1 VLELAAESRC
11 SSGVEGR
18 PHAEREL
25 ALRAQ
30 NGDLRAFEQLV
41 EPHREVMFRIAYLT
55 LRNAADAEDAAQDA
69 LVKAWRALSRF
80 HRDAPLR
87 PWLLTITANEARNRR
102 RGAGRRERLALRA
115 TASPSGEAAPSP
127 EELTVAASERRRLLD
142 ALEQLPDGQRLVLE
156 CRYLL
161 SLSEE
166 ETAAALGI
174 RRGTVK
180 SRAARALE
188 QLREVHGA
196 RV

>member
-1 VLELAAESRC
+1 
-11 SSGVEGR
+11 VEGR
-18 PHAEREL
+18 PRSEQELVLHA
-25 ALRAQ
+25 Q
-30 NGDLRAFEQLV
+30 SGDARAFQQLV
-41 EPHREVMFRIAYLT
+41 EPHREVMFRVAYLIV
-55 LRNAADAEDAAQDA
+55 RNAADAEDAAQDA
-69 LVKAWRALSRF
+69 VVKAWRALGRF
-80 HRDAPLR
+80 RRDAPLR

-102 RGAGRRERLALRA
+102 RAASRRERLALRA
-115 TASPSGEAAPSP
+115 TASSSGEAAPSP
-127 EELTVAASERRRLLD
+127 EELAVAAVERRRLLD

-166 ETAAALGI
+166 ETATALGI

>member
-1 VLELAAESRC
+1 
-11 SSGVEGR
+11 VEGR
-18 PHAEREL
+18 PRSEQEL
-25 ALRAQ
+25 VLRAQ
-30 NGDLRAFEQLV
+30 SGDARAFERLV
-41 EPHREVMFRIAYLT
+41 EPHREVMFRVAYLIV
-55 LRNAADAEDAAQDA
+55 RNAADAEDAAQDA

-80 HRDAPLR
+80 RPDAPLR
-87 PWLLTITANEARNRR
+87 PWLLKIAANEARNRR
-102 RGAGRRERLALRA
+102 RAAGRRERLALRA

-127 EELTVAASERRRLLD
+127 EELAVAAAERRRLLD
-142 ALEQLPDGQRLVLE
+142 ALEQLPDGQRLVLA

-161 SLSEE
+161 SLSEQ

-174 RRGTVK
+174 RPGTVK

>member
-1 VLELAAESRC
+1 M
-11 SSGVEGR
+11 EGR
-18 PHAEREL
+18 PRSEHEL
-25 ALRAQ
+25 VLRSQ
-30 NGDLRAFEQLV
+30 DGDARAFEQLV
-41 EPHREVMFRIAYLT
+41 EPHREVMFRVAYLIV
-55 LRNAADAEDAAQDA
+55 RNAADAEDAAQDA
-69 LVKAWRALSRF
+69 LVKAWRALGRF
-80 HRDAPLR
+80 RRGAPFR
-87 PWLLTITANEARNRR
+87 PWLLAIAANEARNRR
-102 RGAGRRERLALRA
+102 RAAGRRERLSVRA

-127 EELTVAASERRRLLD
+127 EELTVAAAERRRLLD
-142 ALEQLPDGQRLVLE
+142 TIEQLPDAQRLVLE

-180 SRAARALE
+180 SRGARAIE